1 MWRVLPTHNG
11 SCMLQAAGALLL
23 YYALLSTYRAI
34 VRIDFIGS
42 DSGESNHAVFG
53 NNCSRRAIKVDRPRF
68 SLPSSSNNETYYFR
82 SISIVDKEKDKKV
95 TFLVINSEGTQI
107 NLLEINYLI
116 RSIIGL

>member
-68 SLPSSSNNETYYFR
+68 SLPSSSKNQTYYCP
-82 SISIVDKEKDKKV
+82 SISIVDKEKNNN
-95 TFLVINSEGTQI
+95 FSRNQFRRYS
-107 NLLEINYLI
+107 N
-116 RSIIGL
+116 